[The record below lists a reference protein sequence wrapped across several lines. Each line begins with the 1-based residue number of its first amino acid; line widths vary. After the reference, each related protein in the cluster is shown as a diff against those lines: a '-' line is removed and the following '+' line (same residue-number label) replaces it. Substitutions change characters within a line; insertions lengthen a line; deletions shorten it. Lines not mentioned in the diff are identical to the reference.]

1 MNSISEKWNTTSS
14 QGRRGRRRRRRREEK
29 ESRGYNKRATD
40 QTSIHPLLQRDAP
53 LSLSISFLSLF
64 LPLSRHRISSNL
76 FLKIAFP
83 RVPRCHVG
91 ISPSCLSAYKSHFTR
106 TYVHRIH
113 FRRACAWTR
122 TRKRS
127 EITRTASP
135 QAPSP
140 ASQAFP
146 FQVSLLLALLFDSF
160 FQHVR
165 SLI

>member
-1 MNSISEKWNTTSS
+1 MEYNEFP
-14 QGRRGRRRRRRREEK
+14 GEGGGGEGERRRRVEDITSERQI
-29 ESRGYNKRATD
+29 KRAF
-40 QTSIHPLLQRDAP
+40 IHYYRETL
-53 LSLSISFLSLF
+53 LSLSLPLSSLSLS